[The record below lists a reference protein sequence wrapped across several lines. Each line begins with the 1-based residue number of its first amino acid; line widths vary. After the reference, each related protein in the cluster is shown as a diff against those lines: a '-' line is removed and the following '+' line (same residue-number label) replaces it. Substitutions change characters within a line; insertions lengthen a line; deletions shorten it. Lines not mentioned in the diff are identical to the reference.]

1 MRLIGALEHESGP
14 SRKDAEEIGFDR
26 YGEAARGNVEAAL
39 RTSSVQ
45 VASRRGHPAVE
56 DMETG

>member
-1 MRLIGALEHESGP
+1 MKVAQVGKMQKRF
-14 SRKDAEEIGFDR
+14 GFDR
-26 YGEAARGNVEAAL
+26 YDEAARGNVEAAL

-45 VASRRGHPAVE
+45 VASRRGHPAFE